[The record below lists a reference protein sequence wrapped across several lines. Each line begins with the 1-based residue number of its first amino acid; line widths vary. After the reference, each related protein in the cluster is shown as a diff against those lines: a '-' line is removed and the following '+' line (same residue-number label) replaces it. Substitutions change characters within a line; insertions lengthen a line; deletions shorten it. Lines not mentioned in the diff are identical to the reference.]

1 VKKKKKKKQ
10 KESGMGVKNRVALIT
25 GGGRGIGRAIALKLA
40 AGGAKIVLLD
50 VLDPEKMAKVVE
62 ECTAAGAPLAKG
74 YKLDVTNEQD
84 VERVVDQVNTDFGG
98 IDILVNNAGITRDDL
113 LLRMEV
119 SAWDAVINVNL
130 KGTFLMSKVSARYM
144 IRSRRGR
151 IVNIS
156 SVSGLVGNPGQAN
169 YAASKSGVLGL
180 TKTIAR
186 ELAGRNVTANAVAPG
201 FIETDMTAALP
212 AEVKEKF
219 MLTIP
224 LKRAGKAEDVAQA
237 VAFFADDDSAYITGQ
252 TIAVD
257 GGMVM

>member
-1 VKKKKKKKQ
+1 
-10 KESGMGVKNRVALIT
+10 MGVKNRVALIT

-50 VLDPEKMAKVVE
+50 VLAEEKMAETVSA
-62 ECTAAGAPLAKG
+62 CTAAGAPAAKG

-84 VERVVDQVNTDFGG
+84 VEKVVDQVNTDFGG

-130 KGTFLMSKVSARYM
+130 KGTFLMSKVAARYM

-169 YAASKSGVLGL
+169 YSASKSGVLGL

-212 AEVKEKF
+212 PDVKEKF

-224 LKRAGKAEDVAQA
+224 LKRAGKPEDVAQA